1 MGDGN
6 DASSY
11 EGNQDRSGGGL
22 WRRVF
27 RELCPM
33 PTLRRHSLGLGEFLA
48 NRDVRGREL
57 FTPVSFLLLPLLLII
72 GQHPREA
79 SRWCPV
85 PGQSPSRAYGIPIHP
100 NHWLRTKP
108 GRRSSGQEHVSWPAW
123 NAGWFVVN
131 HTPRRAGPAWG
142 QGRAWEPVLGVRKKE
157 SVVIKTETSV
167 ETVQE
172 LTEMGV
178 QIKTDLD

>member
-1 MGDGN
+1 M
-6 DASSY
+6 
-11 EGNQDRSGGGL
+11 EMML
-22 WRRVF
+22 P
-27 RELCPM
+27 PM
-33 PTLRRHSLGLGEFLA
+33 RAIKT
-48 NRDVRGREL
+48 
-57 FTPVSFLLLPLLLII
+57 
-72 GQHPREA
+72 GQVEA
-79 SRWCPV
+79 SEGEYSGNTVQCPPWDATPLGWASFWQIGMCGGESFSLRSLFCCCPCFSAQDSTHGRHHGGAQPLARAPAEPAV
-85 PGQSPSRAYGIPIHP
+85 YQST
-100 NHWLRTKP
+100 RTTGWERNLDAGLQ
-108 GRRSSGQEHVSWPAW
+108 GRSTCPDLPAW

-142 QGRAWEPVLGVRKKE
+142 QWWTWEPVLGARKKE